1 MELRPLAI
9 DGVFEI
15 IPTVLKDDRGHFF
28 ETYHQEKLLKQGID
42 CRFPQDNQSFSYKGV
57 VRGLH
62 MQAPPF
68 AQAKLVRVVVGK
80 VLDVV
85 VDCRLNSPTY
95 GQHLS
100 LVLSAELNNSIF
112 IPEGF
117 AHGFS
122 ALEDTILHYKCS
134 NIFHKES
141 ERGINP
147 LDSTLNIDWGISG
160 QPIIL
165 SEKDRLLPDFLNF
178 RSPF

>member
-1 MELRPLAI
+1 MELRPLTI
-9 DGVFEI
+9 EGVFEI
-15 IPTVLKDDRGHFF
+15 IPAVLKDDRGHFF
-28 ETYHQEKLLKQGID
+28 ETYHLDKLRNQGIT
-42 CRFPQDNQSFSYKGV
+42 CTFSQDNQSFSYKGV

-68 AQAKLVRVVVGK
+68 AQAKLVRVIVGRI
-80 VLDVV
+80 LDVV
-85 VDCRLNSPTY
+85 VDCRKNSPTY
-95 GQHLS
+95 GQHVS
-100 LVLSAELNNSIF
+100 LELSADLNNSIF

-147 LDSTLNIDWGISG
+147 LDATLNIDWGLSG
-160 QPIIL
+160 QPYIL
-165 SEKDRLLPDFLNF
+165 SEKDRQLPDFSNF